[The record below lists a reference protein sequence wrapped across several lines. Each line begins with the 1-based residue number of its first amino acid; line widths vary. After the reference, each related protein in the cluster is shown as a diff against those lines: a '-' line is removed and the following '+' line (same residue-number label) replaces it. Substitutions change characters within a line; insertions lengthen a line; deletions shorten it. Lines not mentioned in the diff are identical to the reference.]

1 MEENQDLN
9 LHPGFLLKRELDGR
23 GLKQRDFAN
32 EIQISY
38 SQFNE
43 IIKGKRNITSDL
55 AILLEA
61 ALGVEALFWLK
72 YQAIYDINKSREKP
86 VKPISAQLEKWS
98 KIREYIPYAYLKK
111 MGIISGDVVKDEEEI
126 RSLYNITNLEEL
138 AGRVTTANHG
148 TFRRTEK
155 RAFNPVNV
163 MGWLSLVEL
172 NSRKQKVEVFNAKK
186 IDDIIPQLKKVFS
199 GKDIENKT
207 RKILNE
213 AGIKFIVLEE
223 RPEQTP
229 VDGVA
234 FWSGKN
240 PVIGMSKRYDRLD
253 NFAFTLFHE
262 IGHVAKHLDKIK
274 KQQLNVDMVDNLDD
288 YARNHQESEELEANE
303 FASNN
308 LIPKEAWE
316 QFNNEHY
323 NFSDLAIDR
332 FAKKMG
338 IPAAIVVGRLRHEN
352 PNLYRRRFRISN
364 EIN

>member
-1 MEENQDLN
+1 MENQDLN
-9 LHPGFLLKRELDGR
+9 LHPGVILKRELDGR

-43 IIKGKRNITSDL
+43 IIKGKRNITADL

-61 ALGVEALFWLK
+61 ALGSEALFWLN
-72 YQAIYDINKSREKP
+72 YQAIYDINKSREKS

-98 KIREYIPYAYLKK
+98 KVREYIPYSYFKK
-111 MGIISGDVVKDEEEI
+111 MGVISGNVTKDDEEI
-126 RSLYNITNLEEL
+126 RSVYNISNLGEL
-138 AGRVTTANHG
+138 AGKVSTANHG
-148 TFRRTEK
+148 RYKRTET

-163 MGWLSLVEL
+163 MGWLSLLEF
-172 NSRKQKVEVFNAKK
+172 NSRKQKAEVFNPKN
-186 IDDIIPQLKKVFS
+186 IDEIIPQLKKAFS
-199 GKDIENKT
+199 GKDIINKT

-240 PVIGMSKRYDRLD
+240 PVIGMSKRYNRLD

-262 IGHVAKHLDKIK
+262 IGHVSKHLEQIK

-288 YARNHQESEELEANE
+288 YAYNHKQTEELEANE

-323 NFSDLAIDR
+323 TFSDLAIDR
-332 FAKKMG
+332 FAKRMG

-364 EIN
+364 DIN